1 MEEIFGY
8 AQQATTALV
17 KWLAGARARY
27 DNRRGGPRM
36 RTSEAFI
43 LGTITSAV
51 VIWFWGRQIEG
62 FVQGKTRE
70 VRAKAAEGIL
80 AVETQTGKVLD
91 RGGRSLRRAEEFLQD
106 TKEHVSDALRAG
118 EVAIRPAAKT
128 GEAR

>member
-51 VIWFWGRQIEG
+51 VIWGRQIEG

-118 EVAIRPAAKT
+118 EVAIRPAATT
-128 GEAR
+128 GQA